1 MIFKQFHFL
10 ISNKVNFIYMAS
22 QKINFANKNGE
33 ILAARLELPVN
44 QDPHTFALFAH
55 CFTCNKN
62 LTAVH
67 NISRALNQ
75 AGYAVLRFDF
85 TGLGESEGDF
95 ADTNFSSNVED
106 LVEAAQ
112 FIKEKYEA
120 PELLIG
126 HSLGGAAA
134 ICAATQLPELKAVVT
149 IGAPYDPGHVSHLL
163 AGAAEE
169 LEEKGIAEVSIGGR
183 PFTVKKQFL
192 DDLEDQSLDEK
203 VNRLG
208 KSLLVMHSPQDRTV
222 EVENAAR
229 LYKAARHPK
238 SFVSLDGAD
247 HLVTNKEDSHYVG
260 EVIATWAKRYI
271 DIPKKEKL
279 QAHKEVAVR
288 LGAQGFTTDIMVRH
302 HSLTADEPVS
312 VGGNDYGPSPYELL
326 NASLGA
332 CTAMTLQ
339 MYARRKKWDL
349 QEVIVHLEHYKDYAT
364 DLENMDNPKSKLDHF
379 DRLLELKGDLDETQR
394 NRLMEIANKCPVHR
408 TLHSDVKVNTVLKK

>member
-1 MIFKQFHFL
+1 
-10 ISNKVNFIYMAS
+10 MAS
-22 QKINFANKNGE
+22 QKINFNNKDGE
-33 ILAARLELPVN
+33 MLAARLELPVN
-44 QDPHTFALFAH
+44 QHPHTYAIFAH

-62 LTAVH
+62 LTAVK

-95 ADTNFSSNVED
+95 ADTNFSSNVAD
-106 LVEAAQ
+106 LIEAAQ
-112 FIKEKYEA
+112 FMKENYEA

-126 HSLGGAAA
+126 HSLGGAAV
-134 ICAATQLPELKAVVT
+134 ICAAIHLAEVTAVAT

-163 AGAAEE
+163 AEAEQE
-169 LEEKGIAEVSIGGR
+169 LHENGIAEVAIGGR

-192 DDLEDQSLDEK
+192 EDLEDQSLDEK

-208 KSLLVMHSPQDRTV
+208 KSLLVFHSPQDRIV

-247 HLVTNKEDSHYVG
+247 HMLSDKEDSHYVG
-260 EVIATWAKRYI
+260 EVVATWAKRYI
-271 DIPKKEKL
+271 SIPKKEKL
-279 QAHKEVAVR
+279 RAQKEVAVR
-288 LGAQGFTTDIMVRH
+288 LGDEGFTTDVMMRH

-326 NASLGA
+326 NASLGT

-349 QEVIVHLEHYKDYAT
+349 QEVIVHLEHYKDYAS
-364 DLENMDNPKSKLDHF
+364 DMENLENPKSKLDHF
-379 DRLLELKGDLDETQR
+379 DRLLELKGELDASQKK
-394 NRLMEIANKCPVHR
+394 RLLEIANKCPVHR
-408 TLHSDVKVNTVLKK
+408 TLHSDVKVNTVLKE

>member
-1 MIFKQFHFL
+1 MP
-10 ISNKVNFIYMAS
+10 S
-22 QKINFANKNGE
+22 QKINFQNKNGE
-33 ILAARLELPVN
+33 TLAARLELPVN
-44 QDPHTFALFAH
+44 QHPHTFALFAH

-62 LTAVH
+62 LTAVR

-75 AGYAVLRFDF
+75 EGIAVLRFDF

-106 LVEAAQ
+106 LIEAAD
-112 FIKEKYEA
+112 FLKNNYEA
-120 PELLIG
+120 PEILIG
-126 HSLGGAAA
+126 HSLGGAAV
-134 ICAATQLPELKAVVT
+134 ICAATQMPELKAVAT
-149 IGAPYDPGHVSHLL
+149 IGAPYNPGHVSHLIS
-163 AGAAEE
+163 GAIEE
-169 LEEKGIAEVSIGGR
+169 LNEKGIAEVSIGGR

-192 DDLEDQSLDEK
+192 DDIQNQDLNEK

-208 KSLLVMHSPQDRTV
+208 KSLLVLHSPQDRTV

-247 HLVTNKEDSHYVG
+247 HLLSNKDDSYYVG
-260 EVIATWAKRYI
+260 DVIAAWAKRYI
-271 DIPKKEKL
+271 AVPKKEKL
-279 QAHKEVAVR
+279 QAYKNVAVR
-288 LGAQGFTTDIMVRH
+288 LGNEGFTTDVMVRH
-302 HSLTADEPVS
+302 HNLTADEPVT

-349 QEVIVHLEHYKDYAT
+349 HEVVVHLEHYKDYAA
-364 DLENMDNPKSKLDHF
+364 DMENMEDKKSKLDHF
-379 DRLLELKGDLDETQR
+379 DRLLELKGDLDETQK
-394 NRLMEIANKCPVHR
+394 NRLLEIANKCPVHR
-408 TLHSDVKVNTVLKK
+408 TLHSEVKVITKLKE